1 MYSKYTDFPDAP
13 IVAPETP
20 WQPAAQFMT
29 NGPHLKEYL
38 RELRKETFDHY
49 DCFSM
54 GELPHTPQLQQIL
67 SYISTEAE
75 ALDSVIQFDLMDLD
89 HGGGQYPLMPREW
102 KLSDFKR
109 VTEFS
114 QQLADP
120 KNHAHAVT
128 YIENHDQARAVSRFA
143 SDAPEHRVASAKML
157 ATYLLTLSGSTII
170 YQGQEIGFIN
180 APKDW
185 DIEKEYI
192 DVNTIN
198 TWREIKADAAKSG
211 DESLLERGRKGIQLT
226 ARDHA
231 RTPMHWDSTHNA
243 GFTPNSNAKPF
254 MRVME
259 SYKEGI
265 NVADQE
271 NDPESVLNFYRKML
285 ALRKEYRDL
294 FMLGQFELV
303 DKENEKTMSYIKTAQ
318 DGKSAALVVLN
329 FSAEPQAYEVPT
341 SLEHRSGGKLLLST
355 TGGDGNGKLGAY
367 EARVFLY

>member
-1 MYSKYTDFPDAP
+1 
-13 IVAPETP
+13 
-20 WQPAAQFMT
+20 
-29 NGPHLKEYL
+29 
-38 RELRKETFDHY
+38 
-49 DCFSM
+49 
-54 GELPHTPQLQQIL
+54 
-67 SYISTEAE
+67 
-75 ALDSVIQFDLMDLD
+75 
-89 HGGGQYPLMPREW
+89 
-102 KLSDFKR
+102 
-109 VTEFS
+109 
-114 QQLADP
+114 
-120 KNHAHAVT
+120 
-128 YIENHDQARAVSRFA
+128 
-143 SDAPEHRVASAKML
+143 
-157 ATYLLTLSGSTII
+157 
-170 YQGQEIGFIN
+170 
-180 APKDW
+180 
-185 DIEKEYI
+185 
-192 DVNTIN
+192 
-198 TWREIKADAAKSG
+198 
-211 DESLLERGRKGIQLT
+211 
-226 ARDHA
+226 
-231 RTPMHWDSTHNA
+231 MHWDSTHNA